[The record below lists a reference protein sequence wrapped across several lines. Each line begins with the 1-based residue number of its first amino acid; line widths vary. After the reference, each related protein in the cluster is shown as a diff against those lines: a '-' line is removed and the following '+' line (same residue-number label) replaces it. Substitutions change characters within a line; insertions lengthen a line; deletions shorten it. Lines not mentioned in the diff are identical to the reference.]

1 MGAQTVDYRM
11 SKLIV
16 LCKDCGN
23 DVGMYPARHNCD
35 YLLHAQLPPLTQI
48 PDGSLKERSPG
59 SDTSS
64 TKSYFGFSRQSSGL
78 SRQTSELSVGSVE
91 SDGTTNHG
99 TPNSYSS
106 KWARFQKP
114 EETDGSYYDKFAA
127 NLPDKQETGKSLW
140 GRVRQNEKWKQMTAE
155 KSESRRTSGKLWGK
169 LLNAT
174 QAMSVREDE
183 PESDGSDYEGE
194 SHVSRILREY
204 YGKQQKPLPD
214 WMRESPVQRRVT
226 VHTSENIN
234 RQKSGRRRLWES
246 SEDSPT
252 PRELERHSLRSS
264 PRDSTRSYVA

>member
-1 MGAQTVDYRM
+1 MGAHRVDYRM

-16 LCKDCGN
+16 LCKDCGK
-23 DVGMYPARHNCD
+23 DVGMYPARHNCE
-35 YLLHAQLPPLTQI
+35 YLLHAQLPPLTQL
-48 PDGSLKERSPG
+48 PESSLNERSPG
-59 SDTSS
+59 SDSS
-64 TKSYFGFSRQSSGL
+64 SIKSYFGFSRQSSAL
-78 SRQTSELSVGSVE
+78 SRQTSELS
-91 SDGTTNHG
+91 
-99 TPNSYSS
+99 
-106 KWARFQKP
+106 
-114 EETDGSYYDKFAA
+114 TDGSYYDKFAA
-127 NLPDKQETGKSLW
+127 NLPEQPETGKSLW

-183 PESDGSDYEGE
+183 PGKASDGSDYEGE

-234 RQKSGRRRLWES
+234 RQQSGRRRLWET
-246 SEDSPT
+246 SEDRPT

-264 PRDSTRSYVA
+264 PRDHTRSYVV